1 MIRGRSVWLLA
12 AAALAAGLLA
22 YLVYFW
28 WPSPLLDG
36 SRIDSFAYGPYGAN
50 IREFEVHERE
60 AEGALVDRVIDLVNQ
75 APLSG
80 DRLQPVEGDVV
91 LVLFRDDGLQFH
103 LTTGDDTHVSISEG
117 DGSYRGT
124 LLAPELAGLLAGLS
138 VATDGGG
145 G

>member
-1 MIRGRSVWLLA
+1 MWLLA

-50 IREFEVHERE
+50 IREFEVRERE
-60 AEGALVDRVIDLVNQ
+60 ADGALVDKVIDLVNQ

-80 DRLQPVEGDVV
+80 DRAQPVDGDVL

-103 LTTGDDTHVSISEG
+103 LTTVDGTHVSISEG

-124 LLAPELAGLLAGLS
+124 LLAPELAGLLTGLS
-138 VATDGGG
+138 GAANGGAG
-145 G
+145 